1 MLSPSWCAATTGIY
15 GGITKSGQ
23 KPNKNSY
30 FYSELAV
37 QQAEATYDI
46 KASHP
51 LFFYWEVEPSKKVQQ
66 WLIDGHADLAA
77 WILSYL
83 VFQIFIVAIAAVV
96 FSKIGHQ

>member
-1 MLSPSWCAATTGIY
+1 MISSP
-15 GGITKSGQ
+15 
-23 KPNKNSY
+23 
-30 FYSELAV
+30 AV
-37 QQAEATYDI
+37 VLCSSQ
-46 KASHP
+46 ASHP

-83 VFQIFIVAIAAVV
+83 VFQIFIVAIVAVV